1 MRKLAFLSIVTV
13 FLFLSALPVRADD
26 TVLFTAN
33 VSPDALLMFDLSGSM
48 GANPGGDYNYQVSYI
63 GNPDD
68 NCTDTYTYPTYH
80 ASHPYQCA
88 SGGYIWGDSACNGP
102 FYYSSGGGHSTNCS
116 KLAIAKRAIF
126 DLLDDN
132 NGGSLTGAD
141 EDSLN
146 VRFGYMRFLQ
156 CRVED
161 STVDYNSGCNTL
173 RRGFDFKYKKL
184 YDDYIEPE
192 DNMWWTAL
200 ASQLKEGKKYLDDH
214 KATDTAKEC
223 RKKFLILVT
232 DGWDTV
238 ACNGDRESDEPTT
251 RSFGYKRRRATVAA
265 VKAAVEAGYYV
276 FAVGFGADMPLT
288 ERNTLNWVA
297 YLGGTNNLAE
307 DDSGDTGAITFSSN
321 PCEEYASCI
330 ADAALY
336 CSDPGNPDD
345 PDCKQR
351 NCKNAPNDP
360 GYKNLNGYAFL
371 AQDATALGK
380 SLQSIIKWIK
390 EKSFSFTAPTVP
402 SVRLTD
408 TENVYI
414 SSFTPNTTPFWYGD
428 LKAYALNT
436 NGTLPVDGDG
446 FPSQAPV
453 WEASPLLGSTNPDSR
468 NIYTAKSGSRIDFKY
483 ASLTNGDLGVASD
496 TDRDKLIKHVR
507 GYDVWDIDGD
517 TNTSETRKFKLGD
530 VYHSQAVIVGAPS
543 IFFFDDGYSGTGG
556 FYDTKKTRTKIIL
569 AGANDGMLHA
579 FDAAAG
585 TERWAFIPPSLLT
598 NLKTM
603 KTNWDAYKSTGSAGD
618 HLYYV
623 DASPRVSDVWFYSS
637 DTDTSKSVG
646 EWKTVLING
655 LRKGGKTYFA
665 LDVTDT
671 TNPVYLWEFPKS
683 TDATTLALVGES
695 WSDPTIGKVKI
706 EVGGELYERWVAFI
720 GGGCDP
726 AERRRETIEGVDGRA
741 FFVVD
746 IKTGNILWQFKYD
759 GGDAIK
765 KEMKYSLPAS
775 ATAVDTNTDGFVDKV
790 YIGDLGGQVWV
801 FDVSFNEA
809 TKKSNS
815 LWSGKRLFK
824 APGSGSE
831 KHNVYYQVSVA
842 FDKNGIPW
850 ALFGTGDRENP
861 IESGTER
868 FYAVKDDG
876 LGDYPRD
883 EGNLKDVTSDGN
895 NSFIPPAEPKKG
907 WYIRLTNNKEQA
919 LAKPVVYNNLVYFT
933 TFSPKEEDSDV
944 CTTGGTARLYVMY
957 YLSGGGALE
966 VDAMSDFDG
975 SAGTRSKIIGSG
987 LPSAPSIT
995 INSQGQATI
1004 IVGTTESQVY
1014 SQQAFSPPTNKLM
1027 LYWRDVLY

>member
-1 MRKLAFLSIVTV
+1 MRKLAFLTIVAV
-13 FLFLSALPVRADD
+13 FLFLSAIPLRADD

-33 VSPDALLMFDLSGSM
+33 VSPDALIMFDLSGSM
-48 GANPGGDYNYQVSYI
+48 GSNPGGDYNYQVGYI

-80 ASHPYQCA
+80 ASHPYKCA
-88 SGGYIWGDSACNGP
+88 SGGYIWADSACNGP
-102 FYYSSGGGHSTNCS
+102 FYYSSGGGHSTDCS
-116 KLAIAKRAIF
+116 KLAIAKRAMF

-132 NGGSLTGAD
+132 NGGQLTGAD

-146 VRFGYMRFLQ
+146 VRFGYMRFLE
-156 CRVED
+156 CDTED

-184 YDDYIEPE
+184 YEDYIEPE
-192 DNMWWTAL
+192 VNLWWTAL

-223 RKKFLILVT
+223 RKKFLVLVT

-238 ACNGDRESDEPTT
+238 ACGNSRSIGDEYVTH
-251 RSFGYKRRRATVAA
+251 SFGYMRRRATVAA

-276 FAVGFGADMPLT
+276 FAIGFGADMPST

-297 YLGGTNNLAE
+297 HLGGTNNLTE
-307 DDSGDTGAITFSSN
+307 SDSGDTGAITFDSN
-321 PCEEYASCI
+321 PCLEYGSCSPNQ
-330 ADAALY
+330 AD
-336 CSDPGNPDD
+336 CT
-345 PDCKQR
+345 
-351 NCKNAPNDP
+351 NAPNDP

-371 AQDATALGK
+371 AQDATTLGK
-380 SLQSIIKWIK
+380 SLQTVMKWIK
-390 EKSFSFTAPTVP
+390 EKAFSFTAPTVP

-414 SSFTPNTTPFWYGD
+414 SSFAPNTTPFWKGD
-428 LKAYALNT
+428 LKAYALNI

-446 FPSQAPV
+446 FPSNSPV
-453 WEASPLLGSTNPDSR
+453 WEASPLLGSINPDSR
-468 NIYTAKSGSRIDFKY
+468 KIYTYRQGSQKELTSGNISKE
-483 ASLTNGDLGVASD
+483 DLGVG
-496 TDRDKLIKHVR
+496 TDDERNALIKHVR
-507 GYDVWDIDGD
+507 GYDAWDTDQD
-517 TNTSETRKFKLGD
+517 TNTSETRRFKLGD
-530 VYHSQAVIVGAPS
+530 IYHSQAVIVGAPS

-556 FYDTKKTRTKIIL
+556 FYDTKKTRTKVIL

-579 FDAAAG
+579 FDAATGA
-585 TERWAFIPPSLLT
+585 ERWAFIPPSLLPR
-598 NLKTM
+598 LKTM
-603 KTNWDAYKSTGSAGD
+603 KTDWDTYKSTGLPGD

-623 DASPRVSDVWFYSS
+623 DASPRVFDVWFYSS
-637 DTDTSKSVG
+637 STDTSKTVD

-665 LDVTDT
+665 LNITDT

-695 WSDPTIGKVKI
+695 WSDPTIGKVKV

-726 AERRRETIEGVDGRA
+726 AERRRETLEGVDGRA

-746 IKTGNILWQFKYD
+746 IKTGDILWQFKYD
-759 GGDAIK
+759 GADAIK

-850 ALFGTGDRENP
+850 VLFGTGDRENP

-868 FYAVKDDG
+868 FYSVKDDG

-883 EGNLKDVTSDGN
+883 EGNLINVTSGGN

-907 WYIRLTNNKEQA
+907 WYIRLTNVKEQA

-933 TFSPKEEDSDV
+933 TFSPKEDADI

-966 VDAMSDFDG
+966 VDAVSDFDG

-1014 SQQAFSPPTNKLM
+1014 SQEAFSPASNKAM